1 MHRWFSGALI
11 LASLLTLGGCGIPD
25 GIAYGI
31 KSIERNRAGGQARP
45 LSAAPAA
52 VAPTEPEPAP
62 LPTPVR
68 RDSVEVEQLPPPQ

>member
-1 MHRWFSGALI
+1 MHRLFSGALI
-11 LASLLTLGGCGIPD
+11 LASLLMLSGCGIPD

-31 KSIERNRAGGQARP
+31 KSIERNRSAAQP
-45 LSAAPAA
+45 QPSTAAPAA
-52 VAPTEPEPAP
+52 VAPEPDPAP